1 MVEVIIPCSWYR
13 LSAKKYGH
21 FKTLDVFVSNTLGT
35 LLHACPHYIGRGKNI
50 CLLKKI
56 SFDYKC
62 VFKDLIVVIYV
73 DNLK

>member
-1 MVEVIIPCSWYR
+1 MVEVIIPYSWYK
-13 LSAKKYGH
+13 LSTKKYGD
-21 FKTLDVFVSNTLGT
+21 FKTLDVSVSNILGT
-35 LLHACPHYIGRGKNI
+35 LLHVCSHCIGRGKNI